1 MDQAIIVLV
10 TGVNTGLCLEMFRAL
25 SSFEKAYEVLFGR
38 RSRVKAEQ
46 AANSV
51 MKDFPSTRSR
61 IWPVQVDIENDES
74 IQCMFEEVQTKFGRL
89 DAMVNNAGMNP
100 GE

>member
-1 MDQAIIVLV
+1 M
-10 TGVNTGLCLEMFRAL
+10 TGANTGLGLEMVRAL
-25 SSFEKAYEVLFGR
+25 SSSEKAYEVLLGR

-61 IWPVQVDIENDES
+61 IWPVQVDIEDEET
-74 IQCMFEEVQTKFGRL
+74 IQGIFEEVQTKFGRL
-89 DAMVNNAGMNP
+89 DSLVNNAGMNP
-100 GE
+100 GEYREECYP